1 MQTIRFNN
9 FEFHPNQKILDI
21 GCGQGRH
28 CFGAYMQANLDVFG
42 IDMGKEDVKKAKENF
57 DQFDEDLGKKSCNF
71 LVGNA
76 KKLPFAEN
84 TFDHVVCSEVLE
96 HIIDFE
102 SALKEIKRVLK
113 PNGTFALSV
122 PKFFPEWICWK
133 LSRDYQNEPGGHVRI
148 FKYKE
153 LKNSVKSLGFAFK
166 KRHWAHALHSPYW
179 WMQCLFWNTKEKSY
193 LIKLYH
199 SFLVWDMTKNP
210 LLTRLLESLLQPL
223 IGKSVVMYF
232 ENEEKKIEK

>member
-1 MQTIRFNN
+1 MQTIRFEN
-9 FEFHPNQKILDI
+9 FNFFPDQKILDI

-28 CFGAYMQANLDVFG
+28 CFGAYMHAHLHVYG
-42 IDMGKEDVKKAKENF
+42 IDMGLDDVKKANENF
-57 DQFDEDLGKKSCNF
+57 NQFKESENEKSCNF
-71 LVGNA
+71 MVGNA
-76 KKLPFAEN
+76 KNLPFEEN

-96 HIIDFE
+96 HIIDYE

-113 PNGTFALSV
+113 PDGTFALSV
-122 PKFFPEWICWK
+122 PKFFPEWVCWK
-133 LSRDYQNEPGGHVRI
+133 LSKDYQNEPGGHVRI

-153 LKNSVKSLGFAFK
+153 LKNSVSTLGFKFY

-179 WMQCLFWNTKEKSY
+179 WMQCFFWETKNKSK
-193 LIKLYH
+193 LISLYH

-210 LLTRLLESLLQPL
+210 FITRLLEFLLQPI

-232 ENEEKKIEK
+232 QNIEGEIER

>member
-1 MQTIRFNN
+1 MQTIRFSN
-9 FEFHPNQKILDI
+9 FEFHPSQKILDI

-42 IDMGKEDVKKAKENF
+42 LDMGKEDVRKAKQNF
-57 DQFDEDLGKKSCNF
+57 VQFDEGSSKKSCIF

-76 KKLPFAEN
+76 KKLPFADN
-84 TFDHVVCSEVLE
+84 SFDHVVCSEVLE

-113 PNGTFALSV
+113 SDGTFALSV

-133 LSRDYQNEPGGHVRI
+133 LSKDYQNEPGGHVRI

-153 LKNSVKSLGFAFK
+153 LKNSELPEEIRIGAVLRNNEIIIPRSNFIFK
-166 KRHWAHALHSPYW
+166 KDDKIVFLAKKDQLETVEN
-179 WMQCLFWNTKEKSY
+179 LFRIS
-193 LIKLYH
+193 
-199 SFLVWDMTKNP
+199 SF
-210 LLTRLLESLLQPL
+210 
-223 IGKSVVMYF
+223 
-232 ENEEKKIEK
+232 

>member
-1 MQTIRFNN
+1 MQTIRFSN
-9 FEFHPNQKILDI
+9 FEFHPSQKILDI

-42 IDMGKEDVKKAKENF
+42 LDMGKEDLRKAKQNF
-57 DQFDEDLGKKSCNF
+57 AQFDEGSSKKSCNF

-76 KKLPFAEN
+76 KTLPFADN
-84 TFDHVVCSEVLE
+84 SFDHVVCSEVLE

-113 PNGTFALSV
+113 SDGTFALSV

-133 LSRDYQNEPGGHVRI
+133 LSKDYQNEPGGHVRI

-153 LKNSVKSLGFAFK
+153 LKNSVKSLGFVFK

-179 WMQCLFWNTKEKSY
+179 WMQCLFWKTKEKSY

-199 SFLVWDMTKNP
+199 SFLVWDMTKKP
-210 LLTRLLESLLQPL
+210 LLTKVLEFLLQPL

-232 ENEEKKIEK
+232 ENKEN